1 MKCNIEKYLEE
12 QELSCLRMARAAN
25 DGTQAQDEWLK
36 TAESIHSRRSQH
48 AMLCKKCKKD
58 T

>member
-36 TAESIHSRRSQH
+36 TATVLNERRKEHVSV
-48 AMLCKKCKKD
+48 CKKCKEK
-58 T
+58 